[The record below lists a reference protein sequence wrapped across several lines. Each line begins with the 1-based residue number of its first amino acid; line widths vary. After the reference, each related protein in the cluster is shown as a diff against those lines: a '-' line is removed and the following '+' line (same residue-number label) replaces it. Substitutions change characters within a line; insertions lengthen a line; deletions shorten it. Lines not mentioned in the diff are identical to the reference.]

1 MLLSFISN
9 QQMITLCYFALT
21 FPGVPEAPAVRGAV
35 ASAAG
40 AASEPEL
47 QSENSAEA
55 DILRPIQTV
64 AALARR
70 STE

>member
-1 MLLSFISN
+1 MEKAGGAAVDATFLTSDVIERAN
-9 QQMITLCYFALT
+9 ALVVT
-21 FPGVPEAPAVRGAV
+21 HGRPFV
-35 ASAAG
+35 SAAG

-47 QSENSAEA
+47 QSEKSAEA